1 MLESQYQSKLISK
14 LKEMF
19 PNAVILKT
27 DPTYIQGFPDIL
39 VLEGERWAAL
49 ECKRCSSSSHRPN
62 QDYYVNKLKG
72 MSYSSFISPD
82 NEEVVLNEISNALRS

>member
-1 MLESQYQSKLISK
+1 MGGIGMQA
-14 LKEMF
+14 M
-19 PNAVILKT
+19 
-27 DPTYIQGFPDIL
+27 
-39 VLEGERWAAL
+39 
-49 ECKRCSSSSHRPN
+49 CHRPN